1 MSTKNDS
8 ETKTEKVQNI
18 EKEEKKENKEEED
31 IGVCLSDKTKKFKVP
46 PTYDCVE
53 TLIKPKKWLEIPVLL
68 QMILLSSYGF
78 LYFLKLNP
86 YVWKKK
92 KN

>member
-1 MSTKNDS
+1 MSNKNGSDAI
-8 ETKTEKVQNI
+8 TEKVQN
-18 EKEEKKENKEEED
+18 KENQEKKENIEEED

-68 QMILLSSYGF
+68 QMLLLSSYGF

-86 YVWKKK
+86 YV
-92 KN
+92 